1 MQKFLVLFFVIYFV
15 ILTICSWG
23 KLIFET
29 VILKL
34 SSELK
39 ISRHVDL
46 FIGTPRGIDITSV
59 RRSFLKIP
67 GVKDVHN
74 LRLWSLSM
82 DKIALSVHLAVG
94 KSAYITSW

>member
-23 KLIFET
+23 KLVFET

>member
-94 KSAYITSW
+94 KSA

>member
-15 ILTICSWG
+15 ILTICSCG

-94 KSAYITSW
+94 KSA

>member
-23 KLIFET
+23 KLVFET

-94 KSAYITSW
+94 KSA

>member
-39 ISRHVDL
+39 IFRHVDL

-94 KSAYITSW
+94 KSA